1 MRRAASGIAGSAEW
15 RWPARLTL
23 AGPWAVRTQFLHE
36 TNLTAEEYVKQE
48 EWRNATAP
56 ECPYHKDG
64 GCELVPHG
72 SYGRVSPEGLRV
84 KRFLCPDS
92 GRTVS
97 QLPVFMAARLTGTL
111 AQAEAA
117 VAAVERSE
125 DQPPQWRKLHPAQY
139 FNGRARRWVMRRVR
153 GVRALLVTLVTLYPE
168 RCGAAAAT
176 LAGFAELEGVVPGE
190 GLLLE
195 RLRLLARQQLE
206 VLPVPVGFL
215 RGPSKSVAQGGPGA
229 VQHSMARSPPQA
241 SGAGLAD

>member
-1 MRRAASGIAGSAEW
+1 MRRAASATAGSEEW

-56 ECPYHKDG
+56 KCPYHKDG
-64 GCELVPHG
+64 GCELVAHG
-72 SYGRVSPEGLRV
+72 SYGRVSPQGLRV

-97 QLPVFMAARLTGTL
+97 LLPVFMAARLTGVL
-111 AQAEAA
+111 AEVERA
-117 VAAVERSE
+117 VAAVEQAG
-125 DQPPQWRKLHPAQY
+125 DQAPQWRKLHPARH
-139 FNGRARRWVMRRVR
+139 FSGRARRWVMRRVR
-153 GVRALLVTLVTLYPE
+153 GVRALLGTLVTLYPE

-176 LAGFAELEGVVPGE
+176 LTGFAGLEGVAPGE

-206 VLPVPVGFL
+206 VLPAPVGFL
-215 RGPSKSVAQGGPGA
+215 RRPPNSVAQAGSGA
-229 VQHSMARSPPQA
+229 VQHSMARSPPPET
-241 SGAGLAD
+241 GAGLAD